1 MEFKYELKRMNV
13 VKVTNDENTRDTL
26 IAQGY
31 ELIEKKEVDEGKINQ
46 LEEEINQL
54 TVEKLKELAKEKGLE
69 GYSKLPKDE
78 LIKLL
83 EEN

>member
-1 MEFKYELKRMNV
+1 MNFKYRLKRMNV
-13 VKVTNDENTRDTL
+13 VKVTNDDVVRDRL
-26 IAQGY
+26 VAQGFK
-31 ELIEKKEVDEGKINQ
+31 LIEDKKDSSENN
-46 LEEEINQL
+46 INQL

-69 GYSKLPKDE
+69 GYSKLSKDE

>member
-1 MEFKYELKRMNV
+1 MEFKYSLKRMNV
-13 VKVTNDENTRDTL
+13 VKVTNEDEVKDRL
-26 IAQGY
+26 IAQGF
-31 ELIEKKEVDEGKINQ
+31 ELIEKKDVASVED
-46 LEEEINQL
+46 INQL

-69 GYSKLPKDE
+69 GYSKLSKDE

>member
-1 MEFKYELKRMNV
+1 MEFKYELIRMNV
-13 VKVTNDENTRDTL
+13 VKVTNDDDVRDKL

-31 ELIEKKEVDEGKINQ
+31 DLIEKKNFAEEKNNQ

>member
-13 VKVTNDENTRDTL
+13 VKVTNDDDVRDKL

-31 ELIEKKEVDEGKINQ
+31 ELIE
-46 LEEEINQL
+46 EEKVVEDINQL
-54 TVEKLKELAKEKGLE
+54 TVEKLKELAKERGLE
-69 GYSKLPKDE
+69 GYSKLSKDE

>member
-1 MEFKYELKRMNV
+1 MEFKYSLKKMNV
-13 VKVTNDENTRDTL
+13 VKVTNEEEVRDRL

-31 ELIEKKEVDEGKINQ
+31 ELIEKKVSAYVED
-46 LEEEINQL
+46 INQL

-69 GYSKLPKDE
+69 GYSKLSKDE

>member
-1 MEFKYELKRMNV
+1 MDFKYELKRLNV
-13 VKVTNDENTRDTL
+13 VKVTNDDSVRDTL
-26 IAQGY
+26 VAQGY
-31 ELIEKKEVDEGKINQ
+31 VLIEKKKVVED
-46 LEEEINQL
+46 INQL

-69 GYSKLPKDE
+69 GYSKLSKDE

>member
-1 MEFKYELKRMNV
+1 MDFKYQLKRMNV
-13 VKVTNDENTRDTL
+13 VKVTNDDDVKKKL
-26 IAQGY
+26 IAQGF
-31 ELIEKKEVDEGKINQ
+31 ELIENKKVNFEGDFT
-46 LEEEINQL
+46 QL

-69 GYSKLPKDE
+69 GYSKLSKDE

>member
-1 MEFKYELKRMNV
+1 MDFKYQLKRMNV
-13 VKVTNDENTRDTL
+13 VKVTNDDDVKERL
-26 IAQGY
+26 IAKGF
-31 ELIEKKEVDEGKINQ
+31 ELIEAKKVNFEG
-46 LEEEINQL
+46 EFAQL

-69 GYSKLPKDE
+69 GYSKLSKDE